1 MNAQPS
7 FQPQRP
13 QPQPP
18 QKTARQRSHRAKS
31 KSPSTQVYAYRR
43 QGVEVLTKIVT
54 YSTLSIF
61 GIVTLVRLVSYNC
74 EQHGK
79 LQHLDTALKD
89 SQSRTEKVAAKFN
102 RAFDPQSKTR
112 LMESNSYKVAP
123 ERRPIVIV
131 SPTAA
136 EVASRQTK

>member
-7 FQPQRP
+7 FQPQQS
-13 QPQPP
+13 QPQPSP
-18 QKTARQRSHRAKS
+18 KTARRRSQAKS
-31 KSPSTQVYAYRR
+31 KAQSMQVYAYRR
-43 QGVEVLTKIVT
+43 QGVEVLTKIAT

-61 GIVTLVRLVSYNC
+61 GIVTLVQLVGYNC

-89 SQSRTEKVAAKFN
+89 SQTRTEKVASKFN

-112 LMESNSYKVAP
+112 LMERNSYKVTP
-123 ERRPIVIV
+123 ERRPIIIV

-136 EVASRQTK
+136 KVAPSQTK